1 MNNLSLV
8 GNLTRDLEIIN
19 TNSGTMLAKTGLAV
33 NKKVQGVDKTMFID
47 ITFFGKT
54 AEVAMNYLHKGS
66 KVAVSGSLELDQWDD
81 AQTGAKR
88 SKHTMAV
95 NQMTMLDSNPNA
107 GQGGQPQQQYN
118 NQQPQQQNGGYNQQ
132 NNGGGYQQPQQQYQ
146 PPQQQYDAPQQ
157 QPQQPQQQQYGGQ
170 QQMDMN
176 QNQGGN
182 MPQFGNQ
189 GNQQ

>member
-1 MNNLSLV
+1 MNNLNLV

-157 QPQQPQQQQYGGQ
+157 QQQQQQ